1 MSESQSPK
9 VGQPQVGVGVMI
21 ERDGKILLGRRRN
34 SHGDGSWSWCGG
46 HLEYGESFEQ
56 CAIRE
61 VAEESGLVVQRL
73 RFLCLHNILAYDRH
87 YVDIQFIAE
96 QVAPG
101 EPQLLEPH
109 KIAEWGWFAL
119 DALPQPLF
127 RPVELALA
135 AWQAQR
141 NYTPL

>member
-1 MSESQSPK
+1 MSEVQFPK
-9 VGQPQVGVGVMI
+9 VGVGVMI
-21 ERDGKILLGRRRN
+21 ERAGKILLGRRRN

-61 VAEESGLVVQRL
+61 VAEESGLIVRRL
-73 RFLCLHNILAYDRH
+73 RFLCLHNILAYDKH

-96 QVAPG
+96 EVAPG

-127 RPVELALA
+127 KPVELALA
-135 AWQAQR
+135 AWKAER
-141 NYTPL
+141 PYTSL

>member
-1 MSESQSPK
+1 MSENLYPK
-9 VGQPQVGVGVMI
+9 VGVGVMI
-21 ERDGKILLGRRRN
+21 ARDGKILLGRRRN

-46 HLEYGESFEQ
+46 HLEYGETFEQ

-135 AWQAQR
+135 AWKAQR
-141 NYTPL
+141 SYTPL

>member
-1 MSESQSPK
+1 MSEAQYPR
-9 VGQPQVGVGVMI
+9 VGVGVMI

-46 HLEYGESFEQ
+46 HLEYGETFEQ

-61 VAEESGLVVQRL
+61 VAEESGLVVKRL

-101 EPQLLEPH
+101 EPQLLEPD

-119 DALPQPLF
+119 EALPQPLF
-127 RPVELALA
+127 KPVELALA
-135 AWQAQR
+135 AWKAQR
-141 NYTPL
+141 SYTPL